1 MRIVI
6 SSSSGEPI
14 YEQIKKQIVS
24 QIASGALS
32 PGEALPSIRFTAKEL
47 GVGIITVKRAY
58 DDLCADGWGYS
69 LQGKG
74 VFVSG
79 AGADARQ
86 KFLREI
92 KERADELVRYAAS
105 GGVGRGELLKIIGD
119 EGGDGDER
127 SLDTRPYNKE

>member
-1 MRIVI
+1 MHII
-6 SSSSGEPI
+6 LSPLSGAPI
-14 YEQIKKQIVS
+14 YEQIERQIVS
-24 QIASGALS
+24 AITC
-32 PGEALPSIRFTAKEL
+32 GELLQGSALPSIRLMAKEL

-58 DDLCADGWGYS
+58 DDLCAGGWCYS

-92 KERADELVRYAAS
+92 RERAEELVRYAAS

-127 SLDTRPYNKE
+127 S

>member
-32 PGEALPSIRFTAKEL
+32 PGDALPSIRFTAKEL

-58 DDLCADGWGYS
+58 DDLCAGGWCYS

-74 VFVSG
+74 VFVSPRKTEAEKKFYEELKERLRDIASYAAESG
-79 AGADARQ
+79 VGAD
-86 KFLREI
+86 KLIDILNEI
-92 KERADELVRYAAS
+92 K
-105 GGVGRGELLKIIGD
+105 GE
-119 EGGDGDER
+119 
-127 SLDTRPYNKE
+127 

>member
-58 DDLCADGWGYS
+58 DDLCAGGWCYS

-74 VFVSG
+74 VFVSPRKTE
-79 AGADARQ
+79 AEK
-86 KFLREI
+86 KFYEELKERLRGIASYAAESGVGVDKLIDILNEI
-92 KERADELVRYAAS
+92 K
-105 GGVGRGELLKIIGD
+105 GE
-119 EGGDGDER
+119 
-127 SLDTRPYNKE
+127 

>member
-58 DDLCADGWGYS
+58 DDLCAGGWCYS

-74 VFVSG
+74 VFVSPRKTE
-79 AGADARQ
+79 AEK
-86 KFLREI
+86 KFYEELKERLRDIASYAAESGVGVDKLIDILNEI
-92 KERADELVRYAAS
+92 K
-105 GGVGRGELLKIIGD
+105 GE
-119 EGGDGDER
+119 
-127 SLDTRPYNKE
+127 

>member
-58 DDLCADGWGYS
+58 DDLCAGGWCYS
-69 LQGKG
+69 EQGKG
-74 VFVSG
+74 VFVSPRKTEAEKKFYEELKERLRDIASYAAESG
-79 AGADARQ
+79 VGAD
-86 KFLREI
+86 KLIDILNEI
-92 KERADELVRYAAS
+92 K
-105 GGVGRGELLKIIGD
+105 GE
-119 EGGDGDER
+119 
-127 SLDTRPYNKE
+127 

>member
-32 PGEALPSIRFTAKEL
+32 PGEALPSIRLMAKEL

-58 DDLCADGWGYS
+58 DDLCAGGWCYS

-74 VFVSG
+74 VFVSPRKTEAEKKFYEELKERLRG
-79 AGADARQ
+79 IASYAAESGVGAD
-86 KFLREI
+86 KLIDILNEI
-92 KERADELVRYAAS
+92 K
-105 GGVGRGELLKIIGD
+105 GE
-119 EGGDGDER
+119 
-127 SLDTRPYNKE
+127 